1 MGRQA
6 LTPHLLLCV
15 CVSLVSQPLPPLMN
29 CSDLPTGPQKRG
41 LEAEWRVVPVMRGL
55 EPHRPCSVSLPW
67 RLAPRVSASSPCS
80 AREAGAP
87 AALGLEPCCSCGSQ
101 ASACSSSM
109 APRPSLSP
117 HWPPPALTGGLF
129 HMLWSVVTGRLAPPQ
144 PIPFL
149 GPHSKLQGRC
159 DERSMPHGVAICKGL
174 CDPRGA
180 RFSSWEPPPTPL
192 PDPQRGQVMPE

>member
-1 MGRQA
+1 MGSQA
-6 LTPHLLLCV
+6 LTPRLLLSV

-29 CSDLPTGPQKRG
+29 CSDMPTGPQERG

-55 EPHRPCSVSLPW
+55 ELTGPAWCPCLGSWLPGSLRQDPAVPV
-67 RLAPRVSASSPCS
+67 RLELPEPSASSPV
-80 AREAGAP
+80 AP
-87 AALGLEPCCSCGSQ
+87 AAL
-101 ASACSSSM
+101 
-109 APRPSLSP
+109 RPVPSPSP

-129 HMLWSVVTGRLAPPQ
+129 HTLWSVVTGRLAPPQ

-174 CDPRGA
+174 CDPRRA